1 MKLTALQKHYQQT
14 FNFYRTR
21 YHRTHGATI
30 YRPRRLGR
38 VRKGGKFFKKI
49 CNELNIKCHGLYGS
63 NSNGKVNVNENLRR
77 GTRIDTVAGNIYTSE
92 SRMYFPKGKSEDSR
106 YVLCYDSCESPLS
119 IEDIMVLD
127 YKFEYQDDSVTSEEL
142 TDIVQKHLKGTL
154 TEAELFVA
162 LLYHEEVMQ
171 LLAGAEMLYKLFG
184 HVHKEQVS
192 LIDIY
197 VSVLKS
203 EQSK

>member
-1 MKLTALQKHYQQT
+1 MKLTSLQKHYQQT
-14 FNFYRTR
+14 FKNYRTR

-30 YRPRRLGR
+30 YRPRKFGR
-38 VRKGGKFFKKI
+38 VRKIGKFFNKI
-49 CNELNIKCHGLYGS
+49 CHELNINCHGLYGHKG
-63 NSNGKVNVNENLRR
+63 NGKVNVNENLRI

-92 SRMYFPKGKSEDSR
+92 SRMYFPKGKFEESR
-106 YVLCYDSCESPLS
+106 YVLCYDYGESPLR
-119 IEDIMVLD
+119 IEDIMVID
-127 YKFEYQDDSVTSEEL
+127 YKFEYHDDSVTSEEL

-184 HVHKEQVS
+184 YVHKEQVS